1 MAITFPTP
9 LEQFFDILQIS
20 SASMDLTEQME
31 LNQNGRGEML
41 TSDLGDRL
49 WRMDIAL
56 RDGYHHES
64 ERVKARL
71 NLFRQPGRAFF
82 ARALP
87 NPYPQHDPTG
97 SILGAAKPLLNAV
110 NPNFRDIRLGA
121 LPVGYRIYDGD
132 FLAFDYGANPVRRA
146 LHQVVIPTA
155 SMYVQVPSGGITP
168 VFEVSPEIREGYAL
182 NAEVTLI
189 NPSFKAIILPDTTS
203 AGNSQAKFTRGIKFS
218 IQQTLRS

>member
-9 LEQFFDILQIS
+9 LAQFFDILPIA
-20 SASMDLTEQME
+20 SASLDLTEQME
-31 LNQNGRGEML
+31 LNQNGRGELL

-56 RDGYHHES
+56 RDDYHSAH

-87 NPYPQHDPTG
+87 NAFPRHDPDG
-97 SILGAAKPLLNAV
+97 SILGSAEPLLNAV
-110 NPNFRDIRLGA
+110 NPNFRDIRLGG

-132 FLAFDYGANPVRRA
+132 YLAFSYGTNPVRQA
-146 LHQVVIPTA
+146 LHQVIIPTA
-155 SMYVQVPSGGITP
+155 SEYVQVPSGGITP
-168 VFEVSPEIREGYAL
+168 VFEVQPEIRAGYAL

-189 NPSFKAIILPDTTS
+189 SPSFKAIIIPDTTS
-203 AGNSQAKFTRGIKFS
+203 VGNSQAKFTKGIKFS
-218 IQQTLRS
+218 IQQTLRN